1 MAGCRSLARS
11 SPVAAVVVLTKRE
24 GSDHREERHVSGDDF
39 PLPGDVGEQFLR
51 VARYP
56 KNIGS
61 LDNPSGKSA
70 SLGKCGDSIEV
81 SLKVES
87 GAIADIKVFP
97 RGCLYTLVCAS
108 AMSELAK
115 GRNLDQALELEPHH
129 VAEALGGL
137 PEDHLHCARLAVN
150 TLGEAIA
157 DYYRR
162 GALPGSSS
170 SDQ

>member
-1 MAGCRSLARS
+1 
-11 SPVAAVVVLTKRE
+11 VALNSWEGADHRAEKL
-24 GSDHREERHVSGDDF
+24 GSDGDLS
-39 PLPGDVGEQFLR
+39 LPGEVGEQFLR

-61 LDNPSGKSA
+61 LDNPSGQGA
-70 SLGKCGDSIEV
+70 ALGKCGDSIEV
-81 SLKVES
+81 SLKIES
-87 GAIADIKVFP
+87 GAIADIKVLP
-97 RGCLYTLVCAS
+97 HGCLYTLVCAS
-108 AMSELAK
+108 AMSELAQ
-115 GRNLDQALELEPHH
+115 GRDLDQALELEPHH

-162 GALPGSSS
+162 ASLSGSGVSA
-170 SDQ
+170 

>member
-1 MAGCRSLARS
+1 V
-11 SPVAAVVVLTKRE
+11 VAAALIKWE
-24 GSDHREERHVSGDDF
+24 DSDHREEKYVSDDDF
-39 PLPGDVGEQFLR
+39 PLPGEVGEQFLR

-56 KNIGS
+56 QNIGS
-61 LDNPSGKSA
+61 LDNPSGLGA
-70 SLGKCGDSIEV
+70 ATGKCGDSIEV
-81 SLKVES
+81 SLKIEA
-87 GAIADIKVFP
+87 GAIADIKVHP

-115 GRNLDQALELEPHH
+115 GRDLDKALELEPVE

-162 GALPGSSS
+162 AALTGSSRS
-170 SDQ
+170 A

>member
-1 MAGCRSLARS
+1 M
-11 SPVAAVVVLTKRE
+11 
-24 GSDHREERHVSGDDF
+24 SDDDF
-39 PLPGDVGEQFLR
+39 PKPGEVGEQFLR

-56 KNIGS
+56 QNIGS
-61 LDNPSGKSA
+61 LDNPSGQGA
-70 SLGKCGDSIEV
+70 AVGKCGDSMVV
-81 SLKVES
+81 SLKIQS

-97 RGCLYTLVCAS
+97 RGCVYTLACAS

-115 GRNLDQALELEPHH
+115 GRDLDRALELEPDD

-157 DYYRR
+157 DYYQRV
-162 GALPGSSS
+162 ALLGSSS
-170 SDQ
+170 SP